1 METLYS
7 KIKKSEKIKQEIKK
21 IEKIISKYLNQKNI
35 KKILIN
41 GLKTDNNISIQI
53 DDKKIELY
61 IKKDYDNP
69 FNTYKYYIFKV
80 FDNKKDTVYMN
91 IQPSIITRHL
101 NIRLYYIQNDI
112 TSEQIINYLKT
123 TIGID

>member
-7 KIKKSEKIKQEIKK
+7 KINKQNKIKKETKD
-21 IEKIISKYLNQKNI
+21 IEKIISKYLNQKHI

-41 GLKTDNNISIQI
+41 GLKTDTDVSIQI

-69 FNTYKYYIFKV
+69 FNTYKHYICHV
-80 FDNKKDTVYMN
+80 FDTKKDIVYIN
-91 IQPSIITRHL
+91 IQPSIITHHL

-112 TSEQIINYLKT
+112 TSQQIINYLKT

>member
-7 KIKKSEKIKQEIKK
+7 KINKQNKIKKETKD
-21 IEKIISKYLNQKNI
+21 IEKIISKYLNQKHI
-35 KKILIN
+35 KKLLIN
-41 GLKTDNNISIQI
+41 GLKTDTDISIQI

-61 IKKDYDNP
+61 IKKDYNNP
-69 FNTYKYYIFKV
+69 FNTYKHYIFHV
-80 FDNKKDTVYMN
+80 FDTKKDTVYID

-123 TIGID
+123 IIGID

>member
-7 KIKKSEKIKQEIKK
+7 KINKQNKIKKETKD
-21 IEKIISKYLNQKNI
+21 IEKIISKYLNQKHI
-35 KKILIN
+35 KKLLIN
-41 GLKTDNNISIQI
+41 GLKTDTDISIQI

-61 IKKDYDNP
+61 IKKDYNNP
-69 FNTYKYYIFKV
+69 FNTYKHYIFHV
-80 FDNKKDTVYMN
+80 FDTKKDTVYID

-123 TIGID
+123 TIGIE

>member
-1 METLYS
+1 MKTLYS
-7 KIKKSEKIKQEIKK
+7 KINKQNKIKKETKD
-21 IEKIISKYLNQKNI
+21 IEKIISKYLNQKHI
-35 KKILIN
+35 KKLLIN
-41 GLKTDNNISIQI
+41 GLKTDTDISIQI

-61 IKKDYDNP
+61 IKKDYNNP
-69 FNTYKYYIFKV
+69 FNTYKHYIFHV
-80 FDNKKDTVYMN
+80 FDTKKDTVYID

-123 TIGID
+123 TIDIE